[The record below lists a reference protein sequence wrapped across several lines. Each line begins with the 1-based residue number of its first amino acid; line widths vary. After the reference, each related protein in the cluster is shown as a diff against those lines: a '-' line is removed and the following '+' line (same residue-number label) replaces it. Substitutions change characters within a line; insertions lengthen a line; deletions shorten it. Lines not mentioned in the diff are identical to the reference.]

1 MTKKL
6 SNVAAITDNDITGA
20 RCSALQ
26 QNLQQ
31 NLQRDLHLSLQ
42 HPTHTRAI

>member
-6 SNVAAITDNDITGA
+6 SNVTAITDNDITGA

-26 QNLQQ
+26 QH
-31 NLQRDLHLSLQ
+31 LQRDLHLSLQ

>member
-26 QNLQQ
+26 QNLQ
-31 NLQRDLHLSLQ
+31 RDLQLSLQ

>member
-6 SNVAAITDNDITGA
+6 SNVTAITDNDITGA
-20 RCSALQ
+20 RCSALHH
-26 QNLQQ
+26 
-31 NLQRDLHLSLQ
+31 LQRDLHLSLQ